1 MKKDEMKMKNWRQ
14 HNLTQR
20 SILSLSFSVSLSLDL
35 EAPCSLSVWSLLA
48 CKLHWLPR
56 CTFFSFF
63 PTASLSFSFPLSLR
77 FATLFFAY
85 SFDLLAFCLALCARH
100 FFVFSTYFTQCKSP
114 LFQHFFSVSVSVS
127 LCCLLLA
134 CLSLSHCQPL
144 FYISNTWRIYVPS
157 FLSGIGGA
165 EGVMA
170 QGQRH

>member
-14 HNLTQR
+14 LNLTQR
-20 SILSLSFSVSLSLDL
+20 SILSFSFFPLSLSLSLDL

-56 CTFFSFF
+56 CTFLSFF
-63 PTASLSFSFPLSLR
+63 PTASLPVSPSLFLR

-114 LFQHFFSVSVSVS
+114 LFQHFFSVSLSISLAVYCLPAFLFPIVSPFS
-127 LCCLLLA
+127 
-134 CLSLSHCQPL
+134 
-144 FYISNTWRIYVPS
+144 T
-157 FLSGIGGA
+157 FLTLDVFMYPPWVALGWG
-165 EGVMA
+165 
-170 QGQRH
+170 

>member
-56 CTFFSFF
+56 CTFLSFF
-63 PTASLSFSFPLSLR
+63 PTASLFLLLPS

-157 FLSGIGGA
+157 CLSGIGGV

>member
-20 SILSLSFSVSLSLDL
+20 SILSLSSSLFLSL

-56 CTFFSFF
+56 CTFLSFF

-114 LFQHFFSVSVSVS
+114 LFQHFFSVSVSVYLS
-127 LCCLLLA
+127 CCLLLA

-157 FLSGIGGA
+157 SLSGIGGV